1 MCEPRLKL
9 NPRLGE
15 NLKGRINGLNIFL
28 STICCVTPDLEK
40 VRKLWTSLL
49 NRIWGVWL
57 ENKALKDIN
66 EVVVSVS

>member
-1 MCEPRLKL
+1 MWEPHLKL

-15 NLKGRINGLNIFL
+15 NLKGRINGLDIFL

-40 VRKLWTSLL
+40 VRKLWTNLR
-49 NRIWGVWL
+49 NRFCGVGL
-57 ENKALKDIN
+57 DTKASKDIN